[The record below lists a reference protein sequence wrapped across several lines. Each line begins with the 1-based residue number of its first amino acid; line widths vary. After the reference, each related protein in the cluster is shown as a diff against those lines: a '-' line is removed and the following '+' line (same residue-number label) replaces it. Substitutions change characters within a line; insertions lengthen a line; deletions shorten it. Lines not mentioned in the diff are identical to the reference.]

1 MKMAR
6 SPLYQEYAKSAS
18 SMTTFCGWEMPLKY
32 ATSIFDEHLATRKFG
47 GLFDISHMGRILV
60 SGKDAPPLLQYT
72 LTNNAMALEPGQA
85 QYTLIPNEKGA
96 ALDDAYLYRI
106 DQDRYMLVVNAVNMQ
121 KDYEWLIDHKQRFAS
136 AELEDC
142 TASIAMLALQGPKS
156 KAVLEALFGDG
167 LKLPGP
173 ARNTLGTI
181 KVLGKEI
188 LISRTG
194 YTGEPIGFELF
205 IPAELVVNYWNN
217 LLEAGSTMGIA
228 TIGLGARDTLRIEA
242 IMPLYGQEWGKD
254 AEGNEIPLFA
264 GRLAVNFVSFSE
276 TKGNYIGRNELIKQ
290 FDELRIRLEG
300 RLDKQPTE
308 LLVPRMMMPVL
319 VLDERIAR
327 TGYEV
332 YLDSTLVGH
341 VTSGSLIPY
350 WNFEGSGIYSKPG
363 NQSGK
368 RAICIAYLDANVQ
381 VEQQLVIKARDKWL
395 SAVVV
400 SRHLASEA
408 APFARPILF
417 KGNDHV

>member
-1 MKMAR
+1 MTMTR
-6 SPLYQEYAKSAS
+6 SPLYQEHAKSAS

-32 ATSIFDEHLATRKFG
+32 ATSIFEEHLATRKFG
-47 GLFDISHMGRILV
+47 GLFDISHMGRIIV
-60 SGKDAPPLLQYT
+60 SGKDAPLLLQYA

-85 QYTLIPNEKGA
+85 QYTFIPNETGG
-96 ALDDAYLYRI
+96 ALDDSYLYRI
-106 DQDRYMLVVNAVNMQ
+106 DQDRYLLIVNAVNMQ
-121 KDYEWLIDHKQRFAS
+121 KDYEWLIDHKHKFVS
-136 AELEDC
+136 VELEDC
-142 TASIAMLALQGPKS
+142 TDSIAMLALQGPKS
-156 KAVLEALFGDG
+156 KTILETLFGDG
-167 LKLPGP
+167 PKLPGP
-173 ARNTLGTI
+173 ARNTMGTA

-188 LISRTG
+188 IVSRTG

-205 IPAELVVNYWNN
+205 IPAELVVNLWNN
-217 LLEAGSTMGIA
+217 LLEIGSTMGVVP
-228 TIGLGARDTLRIEA
+228 IGLGARDTLRIEA
-242 IMPLYGQEWGKD
+242 ILPLYGQEWGTD
-254 AEGNEIPLFA
+254 VEGSEIPIFA
-264 GRLAVNFVSFSE
+264 GRLAVNYVSFSKI
-276 TKGNYIGRNELIKQ
+276 KGDYIGRNELAKQ
-290 FDELRIRLEG
+290 FDELRMRLEG
-300 RLDKQPTE
+300 GLDKQPIE

-350 WNFEGSGIYSKPG
+350 WKFEGSGVYSKPG

-368 RAICIAYLDANVQ
+368 RAICIAYIDANVQ
-381 VEQQLVIKARDKWL
+381 VGQQLVIKARDKWL

-417 KGNDHV
+417 KGSDHV

>member
-1 MKMAR
+1 MTMTR
-6 SPLYQEYAKSAS
+6 SPLYQEHAKSAS

-32 ATSIFDEHLATRKFG
+32 AASIFDEHLATRKFG
-47 GLFDISHMGRILV
+47 GLFDISHMGRIFV
-60 SGKDAPPLLQYT
+60 SGKDAPLFLQYV

-85 QYTLIPNEKGA
+85 QYTLIPNEKGG

-106 DQDRYMLVVNAVNMQ
+106 DQNRYVLVVNAVNMQ
-121 KDYEWLIDHKQRFAS
+121 KDYEWLIDHKHRFAS
-136 AELEDC
+136 VELEDC

-156 KAVLEALFGDG
+156 KAVLETLFGAG

-181 KVLGKEI
+181 KVIGKEI

-205 IPAELVVNYWNN
+205 IPAELVVSLWND
-217 LLEAGSTMGIA
+217 LLEVGSTIRVVP
-228 TIGLGARDTLRIEA
+228 IGLGARDTLRIEA
-242 IMPLYGQEWGKD
+242 VLPLYGQEWGTD
-254 AEGNEIPLFA
+254 AAGYEIPILA
-264 GRLAVNFVSFSE
+264 GRMAVNFISFSKI
-276 TKGNYIGRNELIKQ
+276 KGYYIGRNELAKQ
-290 FDELRIRLEG
+290 FDELRMRLEG
-300 RLDKQPTE
+300 RLDKQPIE

-327 TGYEV
+327 TGCEV

-350 WNFEGSGIYSKPG
+350 WKFEGNGIYSKPG

-368 RAICIAYLDANVQ
+368 RAISIAYIDANIQ
-381 VEQQLVIKARDKWL
+381 VGQQLIIKVRDKWL

-400 SRHLASEA
+400 NRHIASEA

-417 KGNDHV
+417 KGSDHV